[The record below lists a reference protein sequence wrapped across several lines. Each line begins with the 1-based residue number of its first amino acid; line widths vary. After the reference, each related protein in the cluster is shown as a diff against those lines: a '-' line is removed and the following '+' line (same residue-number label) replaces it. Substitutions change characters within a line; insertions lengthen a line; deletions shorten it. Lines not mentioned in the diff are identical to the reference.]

1 MDKMTFEEAGHP
13 KRPGSAAC
21 WLQSA
26 LPVMLLLAFTPG
38 IAGDPVDEYI
48 QRGIRQRNIPG
59 LSLAVIRNGQMVRLA
74 GHGRASLELDVLA
87 TGSTVYEIGSIT
99 KQFTAEAV
107 MLLFEDGRL
116 GLDDPIA
123 RYLPSLPDSWRS
135 ITIRHLLTHTS
146 GLRDWE
152 AAGVLPYHTEY
163 TPSEYVALIARFP
176 LDFQPGDQF
185 RYTNSGFPLLG
196 MIVERASG
204 QPYTDFVTSR
214 ILKPL
219 GLAATRFKDAGEVV
233 PGRADGYIFRDGV
246 FRRGERL
253 RPAVIA
259 PNGGIMTTASDLASW
274 AASVLDGRLLKP
286 ASLREMLTP
295 VRLNSGRTVNHGF
308 AWFMTAFNDHRMI
321 LHPGTTIGGYSA
333 VVYHYPDDRL
343 TVVALANLDD
353 GAFGV
358 DTMVQWVANSYV
370 PGVWLP
376 GLKPQPDPDPGVT
389 RALVDALK
397 SIAGGGNPDLLTPA
411 VRAALSPALRAA
423 TASRLQAQTAFEFIG
438 EERCGQSHFVLDP
451 DVDRF
456 RRYRMVT
463 GGRTVYY
470 TFNLTR
476 DGKVVAFRGIDE

>member
-1 MDKMTFEEAGHP
+1 MH
-13 KRPGSAAC
+13 KRATV
-21 WLQSA
+21 A
-26 LPVMLLLAFTPG
+26 LAVLLVCATSL
-38 IAGDPVDEYI
+38 IASDAVDQYI
-48 QRGIRQRNIPG
+48 QRGIKQRNIPG
-59 LSLAVIRNGQMVRLA
+59 LSLAAIRDGRMIKLA
-74 GHGRASLELDVLA
+74 GYGRASLELDA
-87 TGSTVYEIGSIT
+87 PAAGDTVYEIGSIT

-107 MLLFEDGRL
+107 MLLVEDGRL

-123 RYLPSLPDSWRS
+123 RYLPPTPDSWRP

-152 AAGVLPYHTEY
+152 AAGVLPYHAEY
-163 TPSEYVALIARFP
+163 TPSDYIALIARYP
-176 LDFQPGDQF
+176 LDFPPGEQF

-204 QPYTDFVTSR
+204 EPYTAFVISR
-214 ILKPL
+214 ILRPL
-219 GLAATRFKDAGEVV
+219 GLTATRFKDPGEVV
-233 PGRADGYIFRDGV
+233 TGRAEGYIFRDGV
-246 FRRGERL
+246 FRRGEQP

-259 PNGGIMTTASDLASW
+259 PNGGIMTTAADLASW
-274 AASVLDGRLLKP
+274 AASVLNGRLLRP

-308 AWFMTAFNDHRMI
+308 AWFMTVFNGHRII

-358 DTMVQWVANSYV
+358 DTMVQRVADSYV
-370 PGVWLP
+370 PGVWLS
-376 GLKPQPDPDPGVT
+376 GLKRQPDPDRQET
-389 RALVDALK
+389 KALVDLLK
-397 SIAGGGNPDLLTPA
+397 SVAEGGNPDQLLPTA
-411 VRAALSPALRAA
+411 QAALTPALRAE
-423 TASRLQAQTAFEFIG
+423 TASRLKAQTTFECIG
-438 EERCGQSHFVLDP
+438 EERCGPSHFVLGP

-463 GGRTVYY
+463 GGRVVYY
-470 TFNLTR
+470 TFSLTH
-476 DGKVVAFRGIDE
+476 DGKVVGFRGVAE